1 MRRHFSH
8 QPNVPGR
15 GIVAGYSPRFW
26 GLVVLIGV
34 AAGVGAAVLTLLLNA
49 VQYAAWDYRS
59 GSYLR
64 AVVSATAARH
74 VVVLFAAGVIAGVGG
89 LLIRRVRGS
98 GAGEISEAL
107 WLGGGRL
114 PFWRS
119 QARGALSIVIVG
131 MGASLGREG
140 APQLTGAAVATVL
153 SEWAKLPTWQRRL
166 LVACGAGAGMAA
178 VYNVPLG
185 GALFAV
191 EVLLGTLSLPVVLPA
206 VAMSAIATLIAWVVV
221 PDRPT
226 YLVPVFGLRASQV
239 VWAVIIG
246 PLAGLVAVGWARTVA
261 AVNPLKPRRR
271 GRILAP
277 IIIFTALGAVSI
289 RYPQLLGN
297 GKDTVAL
304 ALTNQL
310 AVGLVAALLVLKPFA
325 TAACL
330 GSGAPGGLFTPTLT
344 FGVLFGDLLGHG
356 WAAIW
361 PGPALGSYAIIGGA
375 AVLAASMQGPL
386 SAVVLML
393 ELTHTGDGLMVP
405 ILLAV
410 AEATIVARVLGAPS
424 IYSARLNDDASEAA
438 VALGPLEPEAPSD
451 SQAEPQAV
459 SPT

>member
-26 GLVVLIGV
+26 GLVALIGV
-34 AAGVGAAVLTLLLNA
+34 AAGVGAALLTLLLNA

-59 GSYLR
+59 GGYLR
-64 AVVSATAARH
+64 AVMSATAARH
-74 VVVLFAAGVIAGVGG
+74 VVVLLAAGVIAGVGG

-114 PFWRS
+114 SFWRS
-119 QARGALSIVIVG
+119 QARGVLSIVIVG

-153 SEWAKLPTWQRRL
+153 SEWAKLPVWQRRL

-206 VAMSAIATLIAWVVV
+206 VAMSAIATVVAWVVV

-226 YLVPVFGLRASQV
+226 YLVPVFALKASLV

-246 PLAGLVAVGWARTVA
+246 PLAGLVAVGWVRTVA
-261 AVNPLKPRRR
+261 AVNKLKPRRR
-271 GRILAP
+271 GRVLAP

-304 ALTNQL
+304 ALTGQL

-361 PGPALGSYAIIGGA
+361 PGAALGSYAIIGGA
-375 AVLAASMQGPL
+375 AVLAASMQGPI

-424 IYSARLNDDASEAA
+424 IYSRATER
-438 VALGPLEPEAPSD
+438 
-451 SQAEPQAV
+451 
-459 SPT
+459 